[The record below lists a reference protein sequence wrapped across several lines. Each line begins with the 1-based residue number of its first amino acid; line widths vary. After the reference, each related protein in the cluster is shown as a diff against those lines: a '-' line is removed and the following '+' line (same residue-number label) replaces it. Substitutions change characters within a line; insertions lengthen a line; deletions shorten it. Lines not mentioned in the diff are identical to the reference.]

1 MTKMIIKD
9 RDYAVDLLKQRV
21 GQLEDELSN
30 TERALDALT
39 DRKKFVNQAKK
50 DEVLDTLRYL
60 YSDYYTYPKER
71 MWSERSEI
79 LDVDFADLR
88 EFLEKNGVDI

>member
-1 MTKMIIKD
+1 MIIKD

-30 TERALDALT
+30 TERALDSLT

>member
-30 TERALDALT
+30 TERALDSLT